1 MMKFFMYISY
11 NLLNDSLDCDNEM
24 FLLQGRL
31 RLLNSQTRLFLVLAS
46 TCDFYLTKA
55 FVTTKFLSGNATTSF
70 MVFSATYTICE
81 GPNLAA

>member
-1 MMKFFMYISY
+1 MKFFMYISY

-31 RLLNSQTRLFLVLAS
+31 RLLDLQTRLIPVMAG

-55 FVTTKFLSGNATTSF
+55 FVTPKFLSGNATTLF
-70 MVFSATYTICE
+70 MVFSVAYTICE
-81 GPNLAA
+81 GPKLVA